1 MDTGLEDKVAWV
13 TGASAGLGLGAAR
26 SLAREGA
33 RVAVSSRDPERLD
46 RAAADI
52 GALAVPCDVTDAAAV
67 ESAAQR
73 VRDELGPVDVLVA
86 NPGSGPP
93 PGPFEGVDDSTM
105 RSAFE
110 LLVASAWNLTKAV
123 LPDMLARSRG
133 VIVYVTSASTK
144 EVLGNLL
151 LSNMMRPAVV
161 GMAKTLSKEVGP
173 RGVRVVCA
181 APGRH
186 ATDRVEFLDQALA
199 DASGRPVDEVRE
211 GAAAKIALRRYGDAD
226 EFGDLV
232 AFLAS
237 ERASFLTGI
246 TVAADG
252 GALDGL
258 LS

>member
-1 MDTGLEDKVAWV
+1 MDTGLEGKVAWV

-33 RVAVSSRDPERLD
+33 RVAVSSRDPERLE
-46 RAAADI
+46 RAASDI
-52 GALAVPCDVTDAAAV
+52 GALAVPCDVADAAAV
-67 ESAAQR
+67 ERAARR
-73 VRDELGPVDVLVA
+73 VRDELGAVDVLVA

-93 PGPFEGVDDSTM
+93 PGPFEGVDDATM

-173 RGVRVVCA
+173 HGVRVVCA

-186 ATDRVEFLDQALA
+186 ATDRVDFLDRSKAE
-199 DASGRPVDEVRE
+199 ASGRTLAEVR
-211 GAAAKIALRRYGDAD
+211 AASERDIALRRYGTID

-237 ERASFLTGI
+237 DRASFLTGI

-252 GALDGL
+252 GGLDGL

>member
-1 MDTGLEDKVAWV
+1 MDTGLEGKAAWV
-13 TGASAGLGLGAAR
+13 TGASAGLGLGSAR
-26 SLAREGA
+26 SLVREGA
-33 RVAVSSRDPERLD
+33 RVAISARDPDKLQRV
-46 RAAADI
+46 ADEI
-52 GALAVPCDVTDAAAV
+52 GAVPVPCDVSKAEEVEAAHR
-67 ESAAQR
+67 R
-73 VRDELGPVDVLVA
+73 VRQELGPLDVLVS

-93 PGPFEGVDDSTM
+93 PRPFEEIDDDTM
-105 RSAFE
+105 RAAFE
-110 LLVASAWNLTKAV
+110 LLVASAWNLTKAA
-123 LPDMLARSRG
+123 LPDMLERGSG
-133 VIVYVTSASTK
+133 VIVYVTSGTTK
-144 EVLGNLL
+144 EILGNLL

-186 ATDRVEFLDQALA
+186 ATDRVDFLDRSIA
-199 DASGRPVDEVRE
+199 DAAGRSLEEVQASSAE
-211 GAAAKIALRRYGDAD
+211 HIALRRYGEPD

-246 TVAADG
+246 TVVADG
-252 GALDGL
+252 GGLNGL

>member
-1 MDTGLEDKVAWV
+1 MDTGLDGKVAWV

-33 RVAVSSRDPERLD
+33 HVALSSRDQSKLE
-46 RAAADI
+46 AAADGL
-52 GALAVPCDVTDAAAV
+52 GALAIPCDVSDPAQIEAAATRV
-67 ESAAQR
+67 ER
-73 VRDELGPVDVLVA
+73 ELGPVDVLVA

-93 PGPFEGVDDSTM
+93 PGPFVDTSEATM
-105 RSAFE
+105 RDAFD
-110 LLVASAWNLTKAV
+110 LLVASAWNLSKAV
-123 LPDMLARSRG
+123 LPGMLERRRG
-133 VIVYVTSASTK
+133 VIVYITSASTK

-161 GMAKTLSKEVGP
+161 GMAKTLSKEVGES
-173 RGVRVVCA
+173 GVRVVCA

-186 ATDRVEFLDQALA
+186 ATDRVDFLDRSRAA
-199 DASGRPVDEVRE
+199 ASGHDVGDVR
-211 GAAAKIALRRYGDAD
+211 AASERDIALRRYGTID

-237 ERASFLTGI
+237 DRASFLTGI
-246 TVAADG
+246 SVAADG
-252 GALDGL
+252 GGLDGL

>member
-1 MDTGLEDKVAWV
+1 MDTGLDGKIAWV

-26 SLAREGA
+26 SLVREGA
-33 RVAVSSRDPERLD
+33 RVAISARDPEKLREIA
-46 RAAADI
+46 RGI
-52 GALAVPCDVTDAAAV
+52 GALAVPCDVSKPDDVAAAATLV
-67 ESAAQR
+67 AG
-73 VRDELGPVDVLVA
+73 ELGSVDVLVS

-93 PGPFEGVDDSTM
+93 PGPFVATDEDAM
-105 RSAFE
+105 RAAFE

-123 LPDMLARSRG
+123 LPGMIERKRG

-161 GMAKTLSKEVGP
+161 GMAKTLSKEVGAH
-173 RGVRVVCA
+173 GVRVVCA

-186 ATDRVEFLDQALA
+186 ATDRVDFLDRSRAE
-199 DASGRPVDEVRE
+199 ASGRDVADVRAE
-211 GAAAKIALRRYGDAD
+211 SEEDIALRRYGEAD

-237 ERASFLTGI
+237 DRASFLTGI

-252 GALDGL
+252 GGLDGL

>member
-1 MDTGLEDKVAWV
+1 MDTGLGGKVAWV
-13 TGASAGLGLGAAR
+13 TGASAGLGLGSAR

-33 RVAVSSRDPERLD
+33 RVAVSARDADRLSRVAGE
-46 RAAADI
+46 I
-52 GALAVPCDVTDAAAV
+52 GALPVPCDVSVPEEVVAAAR
-67 ESAAQR
+67 Q
-73 VRDELGPVDVLVA
+73 VRGDLGPIDVLVA

-93 PGPFEGVDDSTM
+93 PGPFVDVDEATM
-105 RSAFE
+105 RAAFE
-110 LLVASAWNLTKAV
+110 SLIASAWNLTKAA
-123 LPDMLARSRG
+123 LPDMLERERG

-144 EVLGNLL
+144 EILGNLL

-173 RGVRVVCA
+173 RGVRVLCA
-181 APGRH
+181 APGRY
-186 ATDRVEFLDQALA
+186 ATDRVDFLDRSIAQAT
-199 DASGRPVDEVRE
+199 GRDQDEVRASMAE
-211 GAAAKIALRRYGDAD
+211 RIPLRRYGESE

-246 TVAADG
+246 SVAADG

>member
-1 MDTGLEDKVAWV
+1 MDTGLEGKVAWV
-13 TGASAGLGLGAAR
+13 TGASAGLGLGSAR
-26 SLAREGA
+26 SLVREGA
-33 RVAVSSRDPERLD
+33 RVAISARDTDKLQ
-46 RAAADI
+46 RAADGI
-52 GALAVPCDVTDAAAV
+52 GALAVPCDVSKPEDVTAAARRV
-67 ESAAQR
+67 AA
-73 VRDELGPVDVLVA
+73 ELGSVDVLVS

-93 PGPFEGVDDSTM
+93 PRHFVDVDDATM

-123 LPDMLARSRG
+123 LPGMLERESG

-161 GMAKTLSKEVGP
+161 GMAKTLSKEVGAS
-173 RGVRVVCA
+173 GVRVLCA

-186 ATDRVEFLDQALA
+186 ATDRVDFLDRSIAEAAGRDLAEVQATSA
-199 DASGRPVDEVRE
+199 ER
-211 GAAAKIALRRYGDAD
+211 IALRRYGEPD

-237 ERASFLTGI
+237 DRASFLTGI
-246 TVAADG
+246 TVVADG
-252 GALDGL
+252 GGLDGL

>member
-1 MDTGLEDKVAWV
+1 MDTGLDEKVAWV
-13 TGASAGLGLGAAR
+13 TGASAGLGLGSAR

-33 RVAVSSRDPERLD
+33 RVAMSSRDPSKLD
-46 RAAADI
+46 IAARDI
-52 GALAVPCDVTDAAAV
+52 GAFAVACDVSDPEQVTAAAV
-67 ESAAQR
+67 RIEE
-73 VRDELGPVDVLVA
+73 ELGPVDVLVA

-93 PGPFEGVDDSTM
+93 PGPFVDTDEQTM
-105 RSAFE
+105 RAAFE
-110 LLVASAWNLTKAV
+110 LLVSSAWTLTKAV
-123 LPDMLARSRG
+123 LPGMLERRHG

-161 GMAKTLSKEVGP
+161 GMAKTLSKEVGD
-173 RGVRVVCA
+173 RGVRVLCA

-186 ATDRVEFLDQALA
+186 ATDRVEFLDRSKAHAAGA
-199 DASGRPVDEVRE
+199 DVDEIRAVNE
-211 GAAAKIALRRYGDAD
+211 KGIALRRYGTID

-237 ERASFLTGI
+237 DRASFLTGI

-252 GALDGL
+252 GGLDGL